1 VTRLLP
7 AHILL
12 GAAVAG
18 VAASLLVRVR
28 GPLVLAALVAVAG
41 ALALLLPAAWR
52 LAGAGVVFA
61 LAGWWWGGV
70 RLDALDRS
78 PLGAEVG
85 RAGRALV
92 EVTSEPR
99 IGRFEQR
106 QFGRVHVF
114 ADRRLDERVQ
124 LELPLG
130 RAPPQGALIDLL
142 AVVRLP
148 RGPAAGGFD
157 ERTWLRRQGIHV
169 VFRVDEWSATG
180 QRRGGL
186 AGVGDR
192 LRSWLR
198 AASTP
203 GLAGERRA
211 VLQGVVLG
219 DDKGLS
225 PGLKQAFRR
234 SGLYHLL
241 AVSGQ
246 NVVLLVAGMLLLA
259 RALGLPRAWAHVCA
273 LAAIGAYVLAVG
285 PQPSVL
291 RAAVA
296 GAAVSL
302 AWLIARERD
311 PWHVLLLAALVL
323 LGWNPYTLTDAGF
336 QLSFGAVIAIFL
348 AAGRLLRTFE
358 GYPVPPT
365 VGKAVAVSAACS
377 IATAP
382 ILWLQ
387 FGSVPLLGI
396 ISNALV
402 EPAVGPLLGLAFATA
417 AVDPVAPQVA
427 VLLAWLNGCVAAYVV
442 FCARAVA
449 AVPYAQVDGTAAA
462 LAAAGSLVAA
472 AYAWWRWRT
481 SSGRHI

>member
-1 VTRLLP
+1 MSRLLP
-7 AHILL
+7 AQLL
-12 GAAVAG
+12 LASALVGVAG
-18 VAASLLVRVR
+18 SIVVRVHGPVVLAPLVAA
-28 GPLVLAALVAVAG
+28 AG
-41 ALALLLPAAWR
+41 AVALLLPGPWR
-52 LAGAGVVFA
+52 LPGAAVVFA

-70 RLDALDRS
+70 RLDAVDRS
-78 PLGAEVG
+78 PLRAEVG

-92 EVTSEPR
+92 EVTSEAR
-99 IGRFEQR
+99 AGRFAQR
-106 QFGRVHVF
+106 QFARVRVF
-114 ADRRLDERVQ
+114 AGRRLDERVQ

-130 RAPPQGALIDLL
+130 RAPPQGALVDLL

-169 VFRVDEWSATG
+169 VFRVDEWRPTG
-180 QRRGGL
+180 RRRGGL
-186 AGVGDR
+186 AGLGDR

-198 AASTP
+198 ADSTP

-219 DDKGLS
+219 DDNGLT
-225 PGLKQAFRR
+225 PGLKDAFRR

-246 NVVLLVAGMLLLA
+246 NVVLLAGGVLLLA
-259 RALGLPRAWAHVCA
+259 VTFGVPRTTGHVCA

-296 GAAVSL
+296 GAATSF

-323 LGWNPYTLTDAGF
+323 LGWNPYTLADAGF
-336 QLSFGAVIAIFL
+336 QLSFAAVVAIFL
-348 AAGRLLRTFE
+348 VAGKLLRTFE
-358 GYPVPPT
+358 GYPVPVT
-365 VGKAVAVSAACS
+365 LGKVVAVSATCS
-377 IATAP
+377 VATAP

-387 FGSVPLLGI
+387 FGAVPLLGI
-396 ISNALV
+396 VANALV

-417 AVDPVAPQVA
+417 AVDPVAPSLA
-427 VLLAWLNGCVAAYVV
+427 VLLARLNGCLAAYVV
-442 FCARAVA
+442 VCARAVA
-449 AVPYAQVDGTAAA
+449 AVPFAQVDGKAAA

-472 AYAWWRWRT
+472 AYAWRRWRT
-481 SSGRHI
+481 TSSRST